1 MYGIN
6 IYNDIVI
13 LDINYLF
20 NNNIN
25 QNYDEIVN
33 YLYESAL
40 DKRIMIIRVGKNI
53 NISKIEKN
61 YNLIKKI
68 AKTFNSI
75 EKKTIQKCYIFD
87 TPKSFSNIFSFIKPI
102 ISKDVLNIIQ
112 FIKND
117 NINTNINETFTNIS
131 NNTNNISQ
139 EYFI

>member
-6 IYNDIVI
+6 IYNDIII

-25 QNYDEIVN
+25 QNNDEIVN

-40 DKRIMIIRVGKNI
+40 EKRIMFIRVGKNI

-61 YNLIKKI
+61 YNFIKKI
-68 AKTFNSI
+68 AKTFYSI

-102 ISKDVLNIIQ
+102 LSKDVLKIIQ

-117 NINTNINETFTNIS
+117 NINDTLTNIDNNI
-131 NNTNNISQ
+131 NNISQ
-139 EYFI
+139 EYFM